1 MQFIQQMVDLQNQKI
16 DGDGCNSCFVMLV
29 ALGLFGWIFHTL
41 GRVIFNTLQDAWIF
55 FHRPDAFVR
64 TIEFFGVYVVALG
77 MCLGV
82 AIVLIIIV
90 RLIPEAWMYRLIGW
104 ETSDEDDYYN

>member
-1 MQFIQQMVDLQNQKI
+1 
-16 DGDGCNSCFVMLV
+16 MLV
-29 ALGLFGWIFHTL
+29 ALGFFGWIFSSL

-64 TIEFFGVYVVALG
+64 TIEFFGAYIVALG

-82 AIVLIIIV
+82 GIVLAIIL
-90 RLIPEAWMYRLIGW
+90 RLIPDAWWYRFMGM
-104 ETSDEDDYYN
+104 EPSDEDDYYN